1 MFSRNRLPIWQE
13 LSELQLTM
21 STNEQFLKKEKKPM
35 TRKFMAATFLFVM
48 TAAIALNG
56 MFKSETAV
64 VEANTA
70 ATAASPA
77 FGICDSPFVK
87 NVRVKS
93 LGRSDFEVTWEY
105 APPDPCLLPKEF
117 RVTVEA
123 RRKVGGNL
131 LATDR
136 RTVNGTDRR
145 FVGTFRSIAG
155 IDRVDARVETTIT
168 EIRPPSATGSFL
180 QQ

>member
-1 MFSRNRLPIWQE
+1 
-13 LSELQLTM
+13 
-21 STNEQFLKKEKKPM
+21 M
-35 TRKFMAATFLFVM
+35 TRKFIAATFLFVM

-77 FGICDSPFVK
+77 FGICDSPFVR

-168 EIRPPSATGSFL
+168 EVRPPSATGSFV